1 MKGYRKVLIAVNGS
15 RDVLRKGLRL
25 AGDERCWV
33 TVVKVIPENEGDLEL
48 VGVRN
53 LDDVLGAPGGEIAA
67 IRRVAEAERALVKVR
82 VESGDPAAR
91 ILEAAAEE
99 RCDVVVVGRPRQ
111 GWLRRFLGDRVVE
124 RVVRDAPCPVLVVD
138 AGDAGAPARLPAL
151 SHAPALGAA

>member
-53 LDDVLGAPGGEIAA
+53 VGDVLGAPGAEIAA
-67 IRRVAEAERALVKVR
+67 IRRTVEAERALVKVR

-99 RCDVVVVGRPRQ
+99 RCDVIVVGRPRQ
-111 GWLRRFLGDRVVE
+111 GWLRRILGDHVVE
-124 RVVRDAPCPVLVVD
+124 RVVREAPCPVLVVD
-138 AGDAGAPARLPAL
+138 AGAAGVPARGCALAPAV
-151 SHAPALGAA
+151 ALGAA

>member
-15 RDVLRKGLRL
+15 QEVLRGGLRL

-33 TVVKVIPENEGDLEL
+33 TVVKVLPENEGDLEL
-48 VGVRN
+48 VGVRSIE
-53 LDDVLGAPGGEIAA
+53 DALGGDRRELAE
-67 IRRVAEAERALVKVR
+67 IRRTVEAERALVKVR

-99 RCDVVVVGRPRQ
+99 RCDVIVVGRPRE
-111 GWLRRFLGDRVVE
+111 GWLRRILGDRVVE

-138 AGDAGAPARLPAL
+138 AAPLAEPAAQGALAPAA
-151 SHAPALGAA
+151 ALGAA